1 MLKKTVLS
9 LLFVVIS
16 IQFIPLQR
24 TNPKIDPTSELQAPS
39 SVMNILKRSCY
50 DCHSNETKWS
60 KYAYIAPLSFGIVSH
75 VKDGRKALN
84 FSNYKNIPNNIKKM
98 RLKRAIQ
105 TIKIDRMPLSSYT
118 LFHKEVKLSKD
129 DKKVLIDWFNKEYLK
144 VKNNGVKGET

>member
-1 MLKKTVLS
+1 MLKKTLLS
-9 LLFVVIS
+9 LLFIVIL

-24 TNPKIDPTSELQAPS
+24 TNPKIDPTSELKAPS

-105 TIKIDRMPLSSYT
+105 TVKIDRMPLGSYT
-118 LFHKEVKLSKD
+118 LFHKEAKLSKE
-129 DKKVLIDWFNKEYLK
+129 DKKILIDWFNSEL
-144 VKNNGVKGET
+144 NRLN

>member
-1 MLKKTVLS
+1 
-9 LLFVVIS
+9 
-16 IQFIPLQR
+16 
-24 TNPKIDPTSELQAPS
+24 
-39 SVMNILKRSCY
+39 MNILKRSCY

-105 TIKIDRMPLSSYT
+105 TVKIDRMPLGSYT
-118 LFHKEVKLSKD
+118 LFHKEAKLSKE
-129 DKKVLIDWFNKEYLK
+129 DKKILIDWFNSEL
-144 VKNNGVKGET
+144 NRLN